1 MGQPKNLEMRPLRR
15 RLRAGPA
22 AVALAA
28 AFAGVLSLSASAEP
42 SGVGVEIQ
50 TVDRAIRPGDDF
62 YGFANGGW
70 IKDTPVPAQGAYG
83 TSAMLV
89 ARNAQRVRDLIR
101 EAADT
106 GHARGPVEQKVGDYY
121 ASLADQA
128 GIEAKGLE
136 PLRGDLAAIAS
147 IGDRTALSTYL
158 GGRLRADVDGAV
170 QRTDG
175 LFGLWVHQGFTD
187 ADRYYPH
194 LLQGGLGLQDREDY
208 LDPSPKAAALRADY
222 QAHIAA
228 VLQLAGVGEA
238 QAKAER
244 ILAFETRIARTHA
257 SLADT
262 QDPAKT
268 NNLWKRADLDAKAPG
283 MAWSAYLKAARLERQ
298 PLFMVWQPSA
308 MRGIS
313 AMVEAE
319 PLDLWKDYLRFRLI
333 EHYAQALPKAYAD
346 PRFDNRQDA
355 VDGANAALGEAVGQL
370 YVRRYFPPKAKARAR
385 AMADNLIEAYRPHI
399 ANAAWMAPETK
410 QKALKKLAALKI
422 GLGYPDRW
430 TDYSGLQIV
439 RGDAVGNLKRAEL
452 FKYRRSLERLATP
465 IDPEEWTIDPQTVGA
480 VIIFSPNTIQ
490 FAAGILQPPY
500 FDPDGDDA
508 SNYGSAGAGMA
519 HEIGHSF
526 DELGNQYDDQGRLVA
541 WWAPGDEARYQAAAA
556 PLLAQASAYC
566 PLSGLCL
573 NGKQVLGENIGDL
586 IGLEVAHDAYL
597 RSLHGKPDVTKAGLT
612 GEQRFFL
619 AFGQRWR
626 RQQGETALRR
636 QVLTDTH
643 APGAFRSDTVRNL
656 DAWYDVYAVGR
667 GDKLYLEPGARVR
680 VW

>member
-1 MGQPKNLEMRPLRR
+1 MGQSSKLEIRSSAR
-15 RLRAGPA
+15 RLRVGSA
-22 AVALAA
+22 ALAA
-28 AFAGVLSLSASAEP
+28 ALAGVLTLNASAEP
-42 SGVGVEIQ
+42 AAVVETQAMDQ
-50 TVDRAIRPGDDF
+50 TVRPGDDF

-70 IKDTPVPAQGAYG
+70 VKATPEPAQGAFG
-83 TSAMLV
+83 TSAMLITK
-89 ARNAQRVRDLIR
+89 NAQRVRDLITV
-101 EAADT
+101 AGDA
-106 GHARGPVEQKVGDYY
+106 GHSRDAVEQKVGDYY
-121 ASLADQA
+121 ASLADQG
-128 GIEAKGLE
+128 GIEAKGLA
-136 PLRGDLAAIAS
+136 PLKDDLAAIAA
-147 IGDRTALSTYL
+147 IGDRTALSAYL
-158 GGRLRADVDGAV
+158 GSRLRADVDGSV

-208 LDPSPKAAALRADY
+208 LDSSPKAVALRRDY
-222 QAHIAA
+222 QAHIAK
-228 VLQLAGVGEA
+228 VLTLAGVADA
-238 QAKAER
+238 QAQAER
-244 ILAFETRIARTHA
+244 ILAFETRIAKTHA

-268 NNLWKRADLDAKAPG
+268 NNLWKRADLAAKAPG
-283 MAWSAYLKAARLERQ
+283 MDWGAYLKAARLERQ

-308 MRGIS
+308 MSGIS
-313 AMVEAE
+313 DMVAAE
-319 PLDLWKDYLRFRLI
+319 PLDLWKAYLRFRLI
-333 EHYAQALPKAYAD
+333 ERYAQALPKAYAD
-346 PRFDNRQDA
+346 ARFDNSQDA
-355 VDGANAALGEAVGQL
+355 VDATNAALGEAVGQL

-385 AMADNLIEAYRPHI
+385 AMVDGLIEAYRPHI
-399 ANAAWMAPETK
+399 ENAAWMAPETK
-410 QKALKKLAALKI
+410 QKALRKLTALKI

-430 TDYSGLQIV
+430 VDYAGLKVV

-465 IDPEEWTIDPQTVGA
+465 VDPEEWTIDAQSVGA

-490 FAAGILQPPY
+490 FSAGILQPPY

-508 SNYGSAGAGMA
+508 SNYGSAGAGIA
-519 HEIGHSF
+519 HEISHSF

-556 PLLAQASAYC
+556 PLLAQAGAHC
-566 PLSGLCL
+566 PLPGLCL

-586 IGLEVAHDAYL
+586 VGLQVAHDAYI
-597 RSLHGKPDVTKAGLT
+597 RSLHGKPDVVKAGLT

-626 RQQGETALRR
+626 RRQGEAALRR
-636 QVLTDTH
+636 QVQTDIH
-643 APGAFRSDTVRNL
+643 APGVFRSDTVRNL
-656 DAWYDVYAVGR
+656 DAWYDAFSVR
-667 GDKLYLEPGARVR
+667 PGDKLYLDAGARAH